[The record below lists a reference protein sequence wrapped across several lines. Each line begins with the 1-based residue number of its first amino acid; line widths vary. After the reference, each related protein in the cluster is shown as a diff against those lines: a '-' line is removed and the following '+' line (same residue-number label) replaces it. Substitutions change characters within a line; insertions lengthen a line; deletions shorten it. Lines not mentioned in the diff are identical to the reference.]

1 MEKSDMSKSVTDAQI
16 LEEIE
21 THSDNGVP
29 PFSLPELVSE
39 LLDVPKARVRK
50 LVQKWWKGE

>member
-1 MEKSDMSKSVTDAQI
+1 MSKSVTDAQI

>member
-1 MEKSDMSKSVTDAQI
+1 MNKSVTDEQI

-21 THSDNGVP
+21 NHSDNGIP

-39 LLDVPKARVRK
+39 ILGVPKARVRK
-50 LVQKWWKGE
+50 LVQKWWKGD

>member
-1 MEKSDMSKSVTDAQI
+1 MSNSVTDAQI
-16 LEEIE
+16 LEAIE
-21 THSDNGVP
+21 EHADNGIP

-50 LVQKWWKGE
+50 LVQKWWQGE